1 MKKIL
6 YIFGFCCLLALGF
19 TACQQEED
27 ALVQLN
33 LEELQKRDSKKHPKL
48 EYVTNS
54 ANNSVPPK
62 QSSRLKYTLKN
73 DGETLHVF
81 FKLDSGDAVS
91 VTIKDMDNNAY
102 VNEPV
107 AYLKSGKEFVIHPA
121 DHFPYYFEISS
132 DAILY
137 KGTITK
143 E

>member
-132 DAILY
+132 YAILY